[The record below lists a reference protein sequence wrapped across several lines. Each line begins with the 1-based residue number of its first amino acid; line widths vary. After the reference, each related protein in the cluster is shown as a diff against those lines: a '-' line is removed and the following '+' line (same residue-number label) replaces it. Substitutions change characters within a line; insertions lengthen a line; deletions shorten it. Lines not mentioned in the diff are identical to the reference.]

1 MLRCPEPHGEAFLVM
16 STGEML
22 GRMVRSGILGC
33 PICRREFPGVKG
45 IVDFSGKGKGET
57 GNVGDTQPTFPVSR
71 FPFPA
76 VDPETLQALLDLS
89 GPGGYVVLVGSA
101 ARHAVGLAGLMGGIH
116 FVGINAPSDVAELP
130 VLSLLVCDKLIPL
143 RRAMARGVVV
153 GLDRVA
159 PPWIDEALRVLLR
172 GRRLV
177 IEDERA
183 TPGAGLKQLAVG
195 EGLWVG
201 GETSSPL
208 QRRRRGVRSRAHGS
222 RLSKF
227 GTTSM
232 MGNLR

>member
-1 MLRCPEPHGEAFLVM
+1 MLRCPERHEEAFLVM
-16 STGEML
+16 STGEMV

-33 PICRREFPGVKG
+33 PVCRKEYPIVKG
-45 IVDFSGKGKGET
+45 IVNFSGGEGT
-57 GNVGDTQPTFPVSR
+57 PLRDKNTQSLRGVPSP
-71 FPFPA
+71 PDA
-76 VDPETLQALLDLS
+76 QTLQALLELS

-201 GETSSPL
+201 EKT
-208 QRRRRGVRSRAHGS
+208 
-222 RLSKF
+222 
-227 GTTSM
+227 
-232 MGNLR
+232 